1 MFGAGWALSTE
12 CSQADSSQGHLASTC
27 GLQLSD
33 EWPLWA
39 RAPIQ
44 QVLDGWAAHAE
55 WSDRWRGTV
64 TPQPVWLNCS
74 LHESFDS
81 ASAAAG
87 AVLLVGTDGDWV
99 AAFGGNPRGPAILQ
113 LAGWSPCDL
122 LDG

>member
-64 TPQPVWLNCS
+64 TPQPVWLNARCTKVS
-74 LHESFDS
+74 TRHLPRLVLYCWS
-81 ASAAAG
+81 APMVTGSRRLAAIH
-87 AVLLVGTDGDWV
+87 
-99 AAFGGNPRGPAILQ
+99 GGQQFFNS
-113 LAGWSPCDL
+113 LAGRL
-122 LDG
+122 ATY